1 MAIRELSSQEV
12 QNVSGGTFCL
22 FGGLLSWTTSWFS
35 SLCQP
40 KTTTCYTQPTSGCNT
55 QPTSGCY
62 TPPSSGCYT
71 QPTYGCK

>member
-1 MAIRELSSQEV
+1 MAIRELSSKEID
-12 QNVSGGTFCL
+12 NVSGGTFCL

-40 KTTTCYTQPTSGCNT
+40 KTT
-55 QPTSGCY
+55 CY

-71 QPTYGCK
+71 PPTSGCNPQPTYGCN